1 MTNIRLNEMTDIL
14 QQSKLSTLFFQKL
27 NSKPLWQN
35 ILLIAIFFHLFTW
48 SFPYPSNPEAEK
60 YLQGLRGEA
69 PEVGWIILTRI
80 VDMIFS
86 FGYAKFAF
94 VLMGLACVLFIY
106 QILARLANDYLAVI
120 GALIFSVNSFI
131 FTFWHRAQPE
141 VVVALLFLACVYLY
155 VRFATYWHIDI
166 EKSAH
171 ITTFGIVALSF
182 GMLNTDFYSLC
193 LIPPLVLLI
202 FFVQVRIYSP
212 GRALVSTLIIA
223 LTLAA
228 VQWLM
233 VPRSYSEF
241 IGNIE
246 AIANAQIDLSVFE
259 ALRTI
264 YTDGY
269 ASPVWQNLYKK
280 LEFLKL
286 DEAPHRVREMFV
298 LMIVGATFACL
309 FVVKLARLIS
319 GKWARID
326 FMAIVFSPHI
336 PLVLMLLF
344 AFLMTTASQVAV
356 RGVSPTY
363 LFFQVFILILL
374 CLSIYAF
381 FLKSTRGDLQ
391 IASEPRWSEIFYK
404 LVATVACIV
413 TFVLSL
419 TNAIYYVTPFRGS
432 NYPTIYDALQRR
444 WEGTECSSV
453 AYAPPL
459 YVVALASEQHPPAR
473 SIEELYITFNEGK
486 PLAEGCIILPLIAKD
501 GVYGYAQ
508 AALKMPK
515 PFFDLVNIHYMPIA
529 QIVLP
534 FYQKDPAYPVT
545 ALINSNPYEHAHG
558 VPIYGFGG
566 MEAIT
571 IYRKKY

>member
-1 MTNIRLNEMTDIL
+1 
-14 QQSKLSTLFFQKL
+14 
-27 NSKPLWQN
+27 
-35 ILLIAIFFHLFTW
+35 
-48 SFPYPSNPEAEK
+48 
-60 YLQGLRGEA
+60 
-69 PEVGWIILTRI
+69 
-80 VDMIFS
+80 
-86 FGYAKFAF
+86 
-94 VLMGLACVLFIY
+94 
-106 QILARLANDYLAVI
+106 
-120 GALIFSVNSFI
+120 
-131 FTFWHRAQPE
+131 
-141 VVVALLFLACVYLY
+141 

-171 ITTFGIVALSF
+171 ITTFGIAVLAF

-193 LIPPLVLLI
+193 LIPPLALLI

-233 VPRSYSEF
+233 APSAF
-241 IGNIE
+241 TGFFGIIE
-246 AIANAQIDLSVFE
+246 AIAKMQIDMSVFDS
-259 ALRTI
+259 LQTI
-264 YTDGY
+264 YMDGY
-269 ASPVWQNLYKK
+269 ASPVWRNIYKK

-286 DEAPHRVREMFV
+286 DEAPHRAREMFV
-298 LMIVGATFACL
+298 LMVIGATLTCL
-309 FVVKLARLIS
+309 FIVKLARLIS
-319 GKWARID
+319 GKWTRID
-326 FMAIVFSPHI
+326 FMSLVYSPQI
-336 PLVLMLLF
+336 PLVLMLIF
-344 AFLMTTASQVAV
+344 AFLMVTASQVAV

-381 FLKSTRGDLQ
+381 FLKSTRGNLQ
-391 IASEPRWSEIFYK
+391 IASEPRWSEIFYRS
-404 LVATVACIV
+404 VATVACIV

-419 TNAIYYVTPFRGS
+419 TNAIYYVTPYRGS

-444 WEGTECSSV
+444 WEGAECSSV

-473 SIEELYITFNEGK
+473 SIEELFITLKEGK
-486 PLAEGCIILPLIAKD
+486 PPAEGCIILPLIAKD
-501 GVYGYAQ
+501 GVYAYAQ

-515 PFFDLVNIHYMPIA
+515 SIVDLLNKHYIPIA

-534 FYQKDPAYPVT
+534 FYQKDPAYPFT
-545 ALINSNPYEHAHG
+545 AVVGGNSYEHAHG

-566 MEAIT
+566 MEEIV
-571 IYRKKY
+571 IYRKKIN

>member
-1 MTNIRLNEMTDIL
+1 MTHIL

-27 NSKPLWQN
+27 NSKILWQN
-35 ILLIAIFFHLFTW
+35 ILLAAIFFHLFTW

-94 VLMGLACVLFIY
+94 VLMGLACVLLIY
-106 QILARLANDYLAVI
+106 QIITRLANEYLAII
-120 GALIFSVNSFI
+120 GALIFSVNSFV
-131 FTFWHRAQPE
+131 FTYWHRAQPE
-141 VVVALLFLACVYLY
+141 VVIALLFLACVYLY

-171 ITTFGIVALSF
+171 ITTFGIAVLAF

-193 LIPPLVLLI
+193 LIPPLALLI
-202 FFVQVRIYSP
+202 FFVQVRIYTP
-212 GRALVSTLIIA
+212 GRALISTLIIA

-233 VPRSYSEF
+233 APSTYSEF
-241 IGNIE
+241 IGIIQ
-246 AIANAQIDLSVFE
+246 AIAKVQIDMPVFD
-259 ALRTI
+259 ALQTI
-264 YTDGY
+264 YMDGY
-269 ASPVWQNLYKK
+269 ASPVWRNIYKK

-286 DEAPHRVREMFV
+286 DEASHRAREMFV
-298 LMIVGATFACL
+298 LMVVGATLACL
-309 FVVKLARLIS
+309 FVVKLARLVS

-326 FMAIVFSPHI
+326 LMAIVYSPHI

-356 RGVSPTY
+356 RGFSPTY

-391 IASEPRWSEIFYK
+391 LVSEPRWSEIFYR

-419 TNAIYYVTPFRGS
+419 TNAIYYVTPYRGS

-444 WEGTECSSV
+444 WEGAECSTV

-473 SIEELYITFNEGK
+473 SIEDLFITLSEGK

-501 GVYGYAQ
+501 GVYGYAR

-515 PFFDLVNIHYMPIA
+515 PIADLVNRHYIPIA

-545 ALINSNPYEHAHG
+545 SLVGRNSYEHAHG

-566 MEAIT
+566 MEEIT
-571 IYRKKY
+571 IYRKKIN